1 LRATQHRPS
10 PLASARWFPRPV
22 VPLCAIKPLD
32 AQPDKRFPSF
42 FILSQEGE
50 RFATAWLVGNEAITY
65 RLFVMPEHRF
75 DAVLFDLL
83 TALLDSWT
91 LWNDVAGSEEEGR
104 KWRAGYL
111 RRTYKTGAYR
121 PYERL
126 VADAAVEAG
135 LSPTLAAQLA
145 ASYDELKPWPEMR
158 EVLGALRRDRTA
170 LGVVTNCSEK
180 LGAKAVAC
188 TGIEFDVVVTAERA
202 GYYKPNPRP
211 YLMALAELKLAADR
225 CLFVAGSAYDL
236 SGAGKL
242 GLATYWHDRIGMT
255 PPADAPQPIARHRS
269 LYPLLGRVLG

>member
-1 LRATQHRPS
+1 
-10 PLASARWFPRPV
+10 
-22 VPLCAIKPLD
+22 
-32 AQPDKRFPSF
+32 
-42 FILSQEGE
+42 
-50 RFATAWLVGNEAITY
+50 
-65 RLFVMPEHRF
+65 MPEHRF

-104 KWRAGYL
+104 KWRAAYL

-158 EVLGALRRDRTA
+158 EVLGALRRDRIA

-180 LGAKAVAC
+180 LGVKAVVC

-202 GYYKPNPRP
+202 GYYKPAPRP
-211 YLMALAELKLAADR
+211 YQMALDELGIAADR
-225 CLFVAGSAYDL
+225 CLFVAGSAYAC
-236 SGAGKL
+236 SA
-242 GLATYWHDRIGMT
+242 
-255 PPADAPQPIARHRS
+255 PPKS
-269 LYPLLGRVLG
+269 VLPPTGTTASV